1 MRASR
6 LGAGVR
12 RPVAPIRPRAPS
24 SAPGVSSQASS
35 RSRSYGPGSH
45 RAVGLFAREAEA
57 PIIGC
62 VADQQHRAM
71 LAPPCSRHRAAHQRA
86 ADPPGALGFVH
97 RQRPEQHR
105 RPAGAGADV
114 PQADRADDVAIVF
127 GDERKPGRRLAAF
140 AQPLGGFL
148 EARRVPTRGRAGPR
162 AHRYR
167 KAFQCGSSPWPTPFP
182 ACPPAAAGGLGGG
195 SLVRAGLMMGA
206 GNSPAPG
213 EFGLARKRDPRCGT
227 SSAARSR

>member
-1 MRASR
+1 MRTSR

-12 RPVAPIRPRAPS
+12 RPGRADQTARTVKRPRRQLAGEQPV
-24 SAPGVSSQASS
+24 ALI
-35 RSRSYGPGSH
+35 
-45 RAVGLFAREAEA
+45 RAGQPQRLGLFAREAEA

-62 VADQQHRAM
+62 VADQQHGRDAC
-71 LAPPCSRHRAAHQRA
+71 AAVQPPSRGASARRRS
-86 ADPPGALGFVH
+86 PGALAFVH

-148 EARRVPTRGRAGPR
+148 EARRPPHAVEQVLARIDIERGISVRIVTM
-162 AHRYR
+162 AHS
-167 KAFQCGSSPWPTPFP
+167 FL
-182 ACPPAAAGGLGGG
+182 ACASGGG
-195 SLVRAGLMMGA
+195 VLF
-206 GNSPAPG
+206 
-213 EFGLARKRDPRCGT
+213 EQD
-227 SSAARSR
+227 